1 MKQKVELNIKML
13 IISKLPFSVPNDPL
27 INARSQ
33 KYFEPFLEFFVP
45 DAVRKFKQGYG
56 RLIRSKKDYGSLICA
71 DSRILTKNYGDEF
84 IDCIPD
90 YSYIQEPLHE
100 ISDHIKSWL
109 DSHE

>member
-1 MKQKVELNIKML
+1 M
-13 IISKLPFSVPNDPL
+13 
-27 INARSQ
+27 
-33 KYFEPFLEFFVP
+33 P